1 MAWLTGGQSKTD
13 EKDEAEQ
20 QIADTE
26 QQEGLLPCTQ
36 AVADPEQGTYG
47 RPQVEQKVTQV
58 QRQLAG
64 LGLGQAIGHQRLTR

>member
-13 EKDEAEQ
+13 EENEAEQ

-26 QQEGLLPCTQ
+26 QQEGLLTSAQ
-36 AVADPEQGTYG
+36 AVADPEQGAYG
-47 RPQVEQKVTQV
+47 RPQVEQKIAQV